1 MRAKSLPIKL
11 SIFALFLAA
20 ASGCGRFST
29 TNERSANTAAAPAR
43 SETSVHMLLGNP
55 SAATAS
61 EPDNYLIIGTTS
73 AISYN
78 NARGTANWVSWRT
91 TASDLGE
98 SLERPDFLPDPRLPR
113 GFDRVE
119 PSDYSGSGYDRGHL
133 VPSADR
139 FADPAANQETFY
151 MTNIVP
157 QASGLNQFP
166 WEKLERYSRGLARRN
181 YDVYTISG
189 VYGDAGRIRNKVT
202 IPTNCWKVILALP
215 AGSGLEGVNDSTRV
229 IAVDMPNSDSVEKD
243 NWRVYRTTVRAI
255 EQITGLDL
263 LSALP
268 RKLQDV
274 IENRVDTR

>member
-1 MRAKSLPIKL
+1 MPTKRSHRKFPI
-11 SIFALFLAA
+11 FLLLTVII
-20 ASGCGRFST
+20 SGCGRFVT
-29 TNERSANTAAAPAR
+29 TGDQAANTATAPAR
-43 SETSVHMLLGNP
+43 SETSVHILLGNP
-55 SAATAS
+55 SAVTAN
-61 EPDNYLIIGTTS
+61 EPNNYLINGTSS

-78 NARGTANWVSWRT
+78 NSRGTANWVSWRT
-91 TASDLGE
+91 TAADLGK
-98 SLERPDFLPDPRLPR
+98 SLERPDFMPDPRLPA
-113 GFDRVE
+113 GFKRIK
-119 PSDYSGSGYDRGHL
+119 PSDYSGSGFDRGHL

-139 FADPAANQETFY
+139 SSDTSANLETFY

-157 QASGLNQFP
+157 QARGLNQFP

-189 VYGDAGRIRNKVT
+189 VYGEARRIRNKVT

-215 AGSGLEGVNDSTRV
+215 AGSGLDGVNDSTRV

-255 EQITGLDL
+255 EQNTGLDL

-268 RKLQDV
+268 RELQDV